1 MKELNENIF
10 DVSLLDFDERVI
22 EASQHRPIL
31 VDFWADW
38 CSPCLVIAPIL
49 SQIIEEFNGQLALA
63 KLEVD
68 EGDNMKIAGR
78 YQTRGFPTVI
88 LIHKGEELERF
99 TGAKPKHFVREFI
112 ERHLE

>member
-1 MKELNENIF
+1 MKEFNENIF
-10 DVSLLDFDERVI
+10 DISLLDFDKHVI

-49 SQIIEEFNGQLALA
+49 SQVIEEYDGQVALA

-78 YQTRGFPTVI
+78 YQTRGFPTII
-88 LIHKGEELERF
+88 LIHKGDEQERF
-99 TGAKPKHFVREFI
+99 TGAKPKHFIREFI
-112 ERHLE
+112 DRHL

>member
-1 MKELNENIF
+1 MTDQDIF
-10 DVSLLDFDERVI
+10 DVSVHDFDKRVI
-22 EASQHRPIL
+22 EASHIRPIL

-49 SQIIEEFNGQLALA
+49 KQVIEEYQGLIALA

-78 YQTRGFPTVI
+78 YQTRGFPTII
-88 LIHKGEELERF
+88 LIYKGEEQERF
-99 TGAKPKHFVREFI
+99 TGAKPKHFIREFI
-112 ERHLE
+112 EQYVAP

>member
-1 MKELNENIF
+1 MKDLTNAIF
-10 DVSLLDFDERVI
+10 DVSIHDFDTSVI
-22 EASQHRPIL
+22 EASRHRPIL

-38 CSPCLVIAPIL
+38 CSPCIVIAPIL
-49 SQIIEEFNGQLALA
+49 AAIIKEFDGQVALA

-88 LIHKGEELERF
+88 LIRDGEEVERF
-99 TGAKPKHFVREFI
+99 TGAKPKHFIRTFI
-112 ERHLE
+112 ENHLD